1 MLPCRNGS
9 HLYTGRQTC
18 LSQRPGSGTSERC
31 NSGSTDPA
39 KLKVSGDFMSLYQA
53 YLEQIEGRK
62 EQGLKP
68 KPIDDGS
75 LVAELIAQIKD
86 ADHAHRADSLNFLI
100 YNTLPGTTSAAGV
113 KAAFLKEI
121 ILGEAVVAEIT
132 PAFAFELL
140 SHMKGGPS
148 VEVLL
153 DLALGDDAAIASD
166 AAEILKTQ
174 VFLYEADTNRLKA
187 AFEAGSAIAR
197 DIIES
202 YAEAEFFTKLPEIE
216 DEIKVV
222 TYIAAEGDISTDL
235 LSPGNQAHSR
245 SDRELH
251 GKCMISEQAQDEIR
265 KLQAQHPDKQVMLI
279 AEKGTMGVGSS
290 RMSGV
295 NNVAL
300 WTGRQASP
308 YVPFVNVAPIV
319 AGTNGISPIFLT
331 TVGVTGG
338 IGIDL
343 KNWVKKLDA
352 DGNPILNNDDNP
364 ILEQKYSVETGTILT
379 INTKDKMLLDEDGGE
394 ALVDVSS
401 SFTPQ
406 KLEFMKAGGSYAIVF
421 GKMLQTFACETLGV
435 ELKSAYAPSKEVSV
449 EGQGLTA
456 VEKIFNANAVGVA
469 PGTVLHAGSDARV
482 RVNIVGSQDTTG
494 LMTAQ
499 ELEAMA
505 ATVISPTVDGAYQS
519 GCHTASVW
527 DIKAQENTPRL
538 MKFMH
543 DFGLITGRDPKD
555 VYHPM
560 TDVIHKVLNDITV
573 DDWAIII
580 GGDSHTRMSKGVAF
594 GADSGTVAL
603 ALATGEA
610 TMPIPESVKVTF
622 KGSMAD
628 HMDFRDVVHAT
639 QTQMLKQ
646 FGDNVF
652 QGRIIE
658 VHIGTLL
665 ADQAFTFTDW
675 TAEMKAK
682 ASICISE
689 DATLIES
696 LEIAKHRI
704 QIMIDKGMEND
715 NRMLQGLIDI
725 ADQRIAQIRSGEK
738 PALAPDANASYFA
751 EVVVDLDQIVE
762 PMIADP
768 DVNNADVSKRYTH
781 DTIRPISFYGADKK
795 VDLGFVG
802 SCMVH
807 KGDVKIVAQMLRNLE
822 KSSGKVEFN
831 APLVVAAPT
840 YNIIDELKAEGDW
853 DILQKYSGFEFDDSK
868 PKTSARTEYENI
880 LYLERPGC
888 NLCMGNQEKAAKGD
902 TVLATS
908 TRLFKGRVVEDA
920 GDKKGESL
928 LASTPVVVLS
938 AILGRTP
945 TLDEY
950 KTAVDGIDLTKFA
963 PPLAK
968 PGTTQ
973 SAHF

>member
-1 MLPCRNGS
+1 
-9 HLYTGRQTC
+9 
-18 LSQRPGSGTSERC
+18 
-31 NSGSTDPA
+31 
-39 KLKVSGDFMSLYQA
+39 MSLYTD
-53 YLEQIEGRK
+53 YLAEIETRK
-62 EQGLKP
+62 AEGLHP
-68 KPIDDGS
+68 KPIDDGA
-75 LVAELIAQIKD
+75 LVAELIAQIEDPASPNHAD
-86 ADHAHRADSLNFLI
+86 ALNFLI

-113 KAAFLKEI
+113 KAQFLKRV
-121 ILGEAVVAEIT
+121 ILGEVAISEIT
-132 PAFAFELL
+132 PDFAFELL

-153 DLALGDDAAIASD
+153 DLALGEQADIAAQ
-166 AAEILKTQ
+166 AAEVLKTQ
-174 VFLYEADTNRLKA
+174 VFLYDADTGRLA
-187 AFEAGSAIAR
+187 AAYKDGNAVAR
-197 DIIES
+197 DILES
-202 YAEAEFFTKLPEIE
+202 YARAEFFTKLPEIE
-216 DEIKVV
+216 DEVKVV

-251 GKCMISEQAQDEIR
+251 GKCMISEAAQKEIEAL
-265 KLQAQHPDKQVMLI
+265 KAQHPDKRVMLI

-300 WTGRQASP
+300 WTGKQASP
-308 YVPFVNVAPIV
+308 YVPFVNIAPVV

-331 TVGVTGG
+331 TVDVTGG
-338 IGIDL
+338 IGINL
-343 KNWVKKLDA
+343 KNWTRKTGPDGKPVLNN
-352 DGNPILNNDDNP
+352 DGNPIL
-364 ILEQKYSVETGTILT
+364 EQQFSVETGTVLT
-379 INTKDKMLLDEDGGE
+379 INTRDKKLYDENGKE
-394 ALVDVSS
+394 LVDVAA

-406 KLEFMKAGGSYAIVF
+406 KREFMKAGGSYAIVF
-421 GKMLQTFACETLGV
+421 GKKLQTFAARTLGV
-435 ELKSAYAPSKEVSV
+435 EATPVFAPSKEISH

-469 PGTVLHAGSDARV
+469 DGKVLHAGSDVRV
-482 RVNIVGSQDTTG
+482 KVNIVGSQDTTG

-505 ATVISPTVDGAYQS
+505 ATIISPTVDGAYQS

-527 DIKAQENTPRL
+527 DKKAQANIPKL
-538 MKFMH
+538 MSFMNN
-543 DFGLITGRDPKD
+543 FGLITARDPKG
-555 VYHPM
+555 VYHAM

-622 KGSMAD
+622 KGQMQP

-639 QTQMLKQ
+639 QAQMLRQ
-646 FGDNVF
+646 HGDNVF
-652 QGRIIE
+652 QGRVIE

-682 ASICISE
+682 ASICISQ
-689 DATLIES
+689 DDTLIES
-696 LEIAKHRI
+696 LEIAKSRI
-704 QIMIDKGMEND
+704 QIMIDKGMENSAGT
-715 NRMLQGLIDI
+715 LHGLIEK
-725 ADQRIAQIRSGEK
+725 ADARIAQIRSGEK
-738 PALAPDANASYFA
+738 PALAPDANAKYFA
-751 EVVVDLDQIVE
+751 EVVVDLDLIDE

-781 DTIRPISFYGADKK
+781 DTIRPVSYYGGEKK

-807 KGDVKIVAQMLRNLE
+807 KGDMKIVAQMLKNVE
-822 KSSGKVEFN
+822 KAQGKVEFK

-853 DILQKYSGFEFDDSK
+853 EILQKYSGFEFDDLF
-868 PKTSARTEYENI
+868 PKSTARTEYENI

-888 NLCMGNQEKAAKGD
+888 NLCMGNQEKAEKGD

-908 TRLFKGRVVEDA
+908 TRLFQGRVVEDSA
-920 GDKKGESL
+920 EKKGESL

-945 TLDEY
+945 TADEY
-950 KTAVDGIDLTKFA
+950 KAAVEGIDLTKFA
-963 PPLAK
+963 PPVEK
-968 PGTTQ
+968 PAGLR
-973 SAHF
+973 SVHF

>member
-1 MLPCRNGS
+1 
-9 HLYTGRQTC
+9 
-18 LSQRPGSGTSERC
+18 
-31 NSGSTDPA
+31 
-39 KLKVSGDFMSLYQA
+39 MSLYTD
-53 YLEQIEGRK
+53 YLNEIETRK
-62 EQGLKP
+62 EQGLNP
-68 KPIDDGS
+68 KPIDDGA
-75 LVAELIAQIKD
+75 LVEELIAQIRD
-86 ADHAHRADSLNFLI
+86 TGNAHRDDSLNHLI

-113 KAAFLKEI
+113 KAKFLKEI
-121 ILGEAVVAEIT
+121 ILGEAEVPEIST
-132 PAFAFELL
+132 AFAFELL

-153 DLALGDDAAIASD
+153 DLALGEDAAVAGQ
-166 AAEILKTQ
+166 AAEVLKTQ
-174 VFLYEADTNRLKA
+174 VFLYEADTDRLKQAFA
-187 AFEAGSAIAR
+187 AGNGIAK
-197 DIIES
+197 DILES
-202 YAEAEFFTKLPEIE
+202 YAKAEFFTKLPDIDENIE
-216 DEIKVV
+216 VV
-222 TYIAAEGDISTDL
+222 TYVAAEGDISTDL

-251 GKCMISEQAQDEIR
+251 GKCLISEKAQQEIEAL
-265 KLQAQHPDKQVMLI
+265 KLQHPGKRVMLV

-300 WTGRQASP
+300 WTGKQASP
-308 YVPFVNVAPIV
+308 YVPFVNIAPVV

-338 IGIDL
+338 IGLDL
-343 KNWVKKLDA
+343 KNWVRKTDS
-352 DGNPILNNDDNP
+352 DGNPILNNDGNP
-364 ILEQKYSVETGTILT
+364 ILEQKYSVETGTVLS
-379 INTKDKMLLDEDGGE
+379 INTKTKKLCSADTGE
-394 ALVDVSS
+394 ELADVSS
-401 SFTPQ
+401 AFTPQ
-406 KLEFMKAGGSYAIVF
+406 KVEFMKAGGSYAIVF
-421 GKMLQTFACETLGV
+421 GKKLQTFAAETLGV
-435 ELKSAYAPSKEVSV
+435 EPAPVFAPSKVVSH

-456 VEKIFNANAVGVA
+456 VEKIFNKNAVGVA
-469 PGTVLHAGSDARV
+469 GDTVLHAGSDARV
-482 RVNIVGSQDTTG
+482 KVNIVGSQDTTG

-499 ELEAMA
+499 ELESMA

-527 DIKAQENTPRL
+527 DLKAQANIPKL
-538 MKFMH
+538 MKFMNK
-543 DFGLITGRDPKD
+543 FGLITARDPKG
-555 VYHPM
+555 VYHSM
-560 TDVIHKVLNDITV
+560 TDVIHKVLNDLTV
-573 DDWAIII
+573 DDWDITI

-622 KGSMAD
+622 KGRMKD

-639 QTQMLKQ
+639 QAQMLQ
-646 FGDNVF
+646 QHGDNVF
-652 QGRIIE
+652 QGRVIE

-682 ASICISE
+682 ASICISN
-689 DATLIES
+689 DDTLVGS
-696 LEIAKHRI
+696 LELAKSRI
-704 QIMIDKGMEND
+704 QVMIDKGMD
-715 NRMLQGLIDI
+715 NEAGTLQGLIDK
-725 ADQRIAQIRSGEK
+725 ADKRIAEIKSGEN
-738 PALAPDANASYFA
+738 PALAPDGNAKYFA
-751 EVVVDLDQIVE
+751 EVVVDLDAIDE

-781 DTIRPISFYGADKK
+781 DTIRPVSYYGGNKK

-807 KGDVKIVAQMLRNLE
+807 KGDMKIVAQMLKNLE
-822 KSSGKVEFN
+822 KKSGKVAFN

-840 YNIIDELKAEGDW
+840 YNIIDELKEEGDW
-853 DILQKYSGFEFDDSK
+853 EILQRYSGFEFDDLMPKSK
-868 PKTSARTEYENI
+868 ARTEYENI

-908 TRLFKGRVVEDA
+908 TRLFQGRVVEDSA
-920 GDKKGESL
+920 DKKGESL

-945 TLDEY
+945 SMDEY
-950 KTAVDGIDLTKFA
+950 KSAVEGIDLTKFA
-963 PPLAK
+963 PPLEK
-968 PGTTQ
+968 PAGAR
-973 SAHF
+973 SVHF